1 MQHTI
6 NFPNNSKYLEEDYIV
21 TSSNFDAYQLIKNW
35 PSMWGITPYSKS
47 LLVCGP
53 PSSGKTYLANIWQRY
68 ANAVF
73 MSSSDNIDQFYQTKP
88 SFIIEDID
96 KTHWTDKKLLHIFNI
111 LHENNKFLMLTCSI
125 HPTNFIL
132 PDLTSRLSAVLTT
145 KLHRPDDEMM
155 KIVLMKAFSERSL
168 KVSTE
173 IINYLSSRLTREFSI
188 IHDTVKLIDKYSLE
202 HKRNITIP
210 LLKELLK

>member
-1 MQHTI
+1 M
-6 NFPNNSKYLEEDYIV
+6 
-21 TSSNFDAYQLIKNW
+21 
-35 PSMWGITPYSKS
+35 
-47 LLVCGP
+47 
-53 PSSGKTYLANIWQRY
+53 R
-68 ANAVF
+68 
-73 MSSSDNIDQFYQTKP
+73 
-88 SFIIEDID
+88 
-96 KTHWTDKKLLHIFNI
+96 
-111 LHENNKFLMLTCSI
+111 
-125 HPTNFIL
+125 PTNFIL
-132 PDLTSRLSAVLTT
+132 QDLTSRLSAVLTI